1 MEEKRPH
8 LVLHFDVNKTL
19 VMMDPAGGKG
29 SVEEMISDLLS
40 EIAYGTI
47 SDGAAPPPPFEPP
60 KSNT

>member
-47 SDGAAPPPPFEPP
+47 SDGAAPPPP
-60 KSNT
+60 